1 MGSQVWRFN
10 GALNFETCSGDDLRN
25 HWFVLMAAAAN
36 GMITS
41 LQAKRVKVV
50 IEAIIVTASIL
61 FLSVIVEA
69 AGGANMVLKWGFE
82 DNSVDQ
88 PPAGF
93 TFGRTGSGRLGRWL
107 VKSEKNAP
115 SGVNVLAQTD
125 DDATSYRFPVAVADS
140 VSPRNFRLS
149 VRCKT
154 LSGKVDQAC
163 GLVFRYR
170 DENNYYVV
178 RSNALENNIRLYY
191 VKDGKRQQFAGWD
204 GPVLGGSWH
213 TLAVEVRDERFQ
225 VYWNNKMV
233 IEARDRTFTE
243 SGKVGLW
250 TKADSVTYFD
260 DLTVEGR

>member
-1 MGSQVWRFN
+1 VAGQVRTANWKWD
-10 GALNFETCSGDDLRN
+10 FERDPL
-25 HWFVLMAAAAN
+25 
-36 GMITS
+36 
-41 LQAKRVKVV
+41 
-50 IEAIIVTASIL
+50 
-61 FLSVIVEA
+61 
-69 AGGANMVLKWGFE
+69 
-82 DNSVDQ
+82 DQ

-140 VSPRNFRLS
+140 VSLRNFRLT

-178 RSNALENNIRLYY
+178 RANALENNIRLYF

-204 GPVLGGSWH
+204 GPVSSGVWH
-213 TLAVEVRDERFQ
+213 ELRVDAKGERVEI
-225 VYWNNKMV
+225 YWNDKK
-233 IEARDRTFTE
+233 IIDASDRTFQE
-243 SGKVGLW
+243 AGKIGVW
-250 TKADSVTYFD
+250 TKADSIT
-260 DLTVEGR
+260 LE